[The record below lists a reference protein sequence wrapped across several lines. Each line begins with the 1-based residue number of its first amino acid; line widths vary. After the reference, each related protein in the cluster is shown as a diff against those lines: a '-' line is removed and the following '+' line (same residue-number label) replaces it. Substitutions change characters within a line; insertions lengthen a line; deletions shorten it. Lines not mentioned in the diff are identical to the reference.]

1 MKSVEQANDT
11 KKKVHFIS
19 LGCPK
24 NLVDSEIMA
33 GTLMKDGYDVVAEA
47 EDADTVVVNTCG
59 FVEDSKKESIQRILD
74 MAQLKQDGKIKKIVV
89 AGCLTQRYKNDLVDG
104 LPEADLFVGSGE
116 FQNIGKILKN
126 HELGAKGKTFFNL
139 PTYLQEES
147 TPRVNSQPKHR
158 AYLKISEGCMKR
170 CAFCAIP
177 LIRGN
182 LQSRQITN
190 VVNEAKLL
198 AASGVEE
205 LIIISH
211 DFTDYGWDIKR
222 KNADAKESPVELLRE
237 LAKVD
242 GIRWIR
248 LLYLY
253 PDGISDEMIDLIK
266 NNDKFVK
273 YFDMPLQHINND
285 VLKSMNR
292 KMTKEEIV
300 SVLTKIRQEIPDAV
314 IRTQFIVGFPGE
326 TAEQFEDLLKF
337 VSEQKFDR
345 VGCFKYSPE
354 ENTPGGKMTNQIED
368 KIKDFRH
375 DALMEI
381 QQNISREKH
390 KAFIGKTLEV
400 VVEGHSEETEL
411 LLQGRMSQ
419 QAPEIDGVVLIND
432 GQAEIGKF
440 VKVRIT
446 DSMEYDLIG
455 EIVD

>member
-1 MKSVEQANDT
+1 MSMEKQKNTSKT
-11 KKKVHFIS
+11 KVHFIS

-33 GTLMKDGYDVVAEA
+33 GSLIKDGFEVVADA
-47 EDADTVVVNTCG
+47 EGADTVVVNTCG

-74 MAQLKQDGKIKKIVV
+74 MAQLKQVGKIKKIVV
-89 AGCLTQRYKNDLVDG
+89 AGCLTQRYKNDLVEG

-116 FQNIGKILKN
+116 FQNISTILKN
-126 HELGAKGKTFFNL
+126 YNSGEKKKTFFNL
-139 PTYLQEES
+139 PTYLQEAS

-182 LQSRQITN
+182 LQSRQIPN
-190 VVNEAKLL
+190 IVNEAKLL
-198 AASGVEE
+198 VASGAEE

-211 DFTDYGWDIKR
+211 DFTDYGWDLKR
-222 KNADAKESPVELLRE
+222 KNKEAIETPIELLKQ
-237 LAKVD
+237 LAEVN

-253 PDGISDEMIDLIK
+253 PDGISDEMIELIK
-266 NNDKFVK
+266 SNPKFVR
-273 YFDMPLQHINND
+273 YFDMPLQHINNH
-285 VLKSMNR
+285 VLKNMNR

-300 SVLTKIRQEIPDAV
+300 EVLRKIKKEIPDAV

-326 TAEQFEDLLKF
+326 TNEQFEELLQF

-354 ENTPGGKMTNQIED
+354 ENTPGGKMENQID
-368 KIKDFRH
+368 QKIKDFRY
-375 DALMEI
+375 DALMEV
-381 QQNISREKH
+381 QQNISREKQ
-390 KAFIGKTLEV
+390 KGFIGKVLEV
-400 VVEGHSEETEL
+400 VVEGYSEETEL

-432 GQAEIGKF
+432 GQAKIGDF
-440 VKVRIT
+440 VKVKIT
-446 DSMEYDLIG
+446 DHMEYDLIG
-455 EIVD
+455 EIVG